1 MTEIP
6 KSSRHEAGTTRP
18 IGASISDFRRSLEHS
33 LKHALTFIED
43 LPSDPVRLKTAD
55 ESVELFDEQLPEDG
69 LGDEDTLR
77 KLVSDGTDGAIRSAG
92 PRFFHWVIGGST
104 PASLAADWYAS
115 ALDQNNGAWGSSPI
129 GAKLE
134 MLSLS
139 WLKDLFGLPQSW
151 GGVLTTG
158 ATMANFTAL
167 ACARR
172 WWAAQHGVD
181 VDDDGMT
188 GLPPMPVFSSGY
200 VHPSDTKALAM
211 LGLGRSSV
219 RVVTRDA
226 VGRIDL
232 EALEDGLKAL
242 DGAPAIIIGSAGEVN
257 AGDFDPISSLADLA
271 ETYGCW
277 LHVDGAF
284 GLFAALSPRTAHLV
298 DGVDRAHSVIADGHK
313 WLNVPYDCGFAF
325 VRDPDLLPG
334 VFALAAAY
342 LPSNSDD
349 RPVYFNLGP
358 ESSRR
363 ARSLPVWATLRAYG
377 RNGYRAMLEHHLD
390 LALRVGDLVEQ
401 FEDLELL
408 APVQLN
414 IVCFRYRPSSLGE
427 QDLDRL
433 NLKLGLDV
441 LEDGRVY
448 VGTTSYGGRAAF
460 RPAIVNWMTTAGDVE
475 MMIDVVRERGAHLL
489 QSKSYL

>member
-1 MTEIP
+1 MTELP
-6 KSSRHEAGTTRP
+6 GSSRDEGSARP
-18 IGASISDFRRSLEHS
+18 IGASKSDFRRSLEYS
-33 LKHALTFIED
+33 LRHALEFIED
-43 LPSDPVRLKTAD
+43 LPSDPVRFKNA
-55 ESVELFDEQLPEDG
+55 EEAVELFEAPLPEDG

-77 KLVSDGTDGAIRSAG
+77 KLVGEGTDGAIRSAG

-104 PASLAADWYAS
+104 PASLAADWYGS

-139 WLKDLFGLPQSW
+139 WLKDLFGLPQPW

-172 WWAAQHGVD
+172 WWANHHGVD
-181 VDDDGMT
+181 VDADGMT
-188 GLPPMPVFSSGY
+188 GLPPLPVFAGGY

-219 RVVTRDA
+219 RLATRDA
-226 VGRIDL
+226 VGRLDL
-232 EALEDGLKAL
+232 EALEDELKAL
-242 DGAPAIIIGSAGEVN
+242 NGAPAIIIGSAGEVN

-271 ETYGCW
+271 EKYGCW
-277 LHVDGAF
+277 LHIDGAF

-298 DGVDRAHSVIADGHK
+298 EGVDRAHSVIADGHK

-325 VRDPDLLPG
+325 VRDPALLPG

-342 LPSNSDD
+342 LPAMSDE

-363 ARSLPVWATLRAYG
+363 ARSLPVWATLHAYG
-377 RNGYRAMLEHHLD
+377 RSGYRAMFEHHLD
-390 LALRVGDLVEQ
+390 LALRVGDLVEES
-401 FEDLELL
+401 EDLELL
-408 APVQLN
+408 APIQLN
-414 IVCFRYRPSSLGE
+414 IVCFRFRPSSVTE
-427 QDLDRL
+427 EDLDRL

-460 RPAIVNWMTTAGDVE
+460 RPAIVNWMTTESDVE
-475 MMIDVVRERGAHLL
+475 LLVEVVRDLGTSLVR
-489 QSKSYL
+489 SKSYL